1 MVTITIGK
9 DGIEYIHTNVS
20 IPRQLRDQAK
30 VQGVSMSYELR
41 TALEKKVKEG
51 NAGAKQLP
59 TNEAPASL
67 PTAIKRRGI

>member
-9 DGIEYIHTNVS
+9 DGVEYVHTNVS
-20 IPRQLRDQAK
+20 IPRQLRDLAK
-30 VQGVSMSYELR
+30 KQGVSISKELK
-41 TALEKKVKEG
+41 TVLEKKVKEG

-67 PTAIKRRGI
+67 PTADERRGI